1 MLFLSRWS
9 RVRKRTRFK
18 SKLES
23 IVILMIPITN
33 KIMALN
39 VAARDQESLDLLL
52 TVGDLAMQK
61 CPDSVINLIL
71 FMKEES

>member
-1 MLFLSRWS
+1 LLFLSRWS

>member
-1 MLFLSRWS
+1 
-9 RVRKRTRFK
+9 V
-18 SKLES
+18 
-23 IVILMIPITN
+23 IPITN